1 MGKELCEDCNSARY
15 IFQGKCR
22 VCWNIFERNEKYAS
36 AVLYTAGYAG
46 VNLHDFFA
54 CVVALEAVVFDIRN
68 NPFGGKGHE
77 HWSKPNLECHLNEQ
91 YRHCQKLGNK
101 NYKGDGIEIVDFFG
115 GFQEI
120 WEEERAII
128 LLCGCKDRFRCH
140 RGYLA
145 GELEKLGFRV
155 SELSDWRKD
164 GLEAERQSDQQGLP
178 T

>member
-1 MGKELCEDCNSARY
+1 MRRERCEDCHSPGY
-15 IFQGKCR
+15 IFQGKCQ
-22 VCWNIFERNEKYAS
+22 VCWSIFERNEKHAT
-36 AVLYTAGYAG
+36 AVLYTAGYYG

-54 CVVALEAVVFDIRN
+54 GVVALEAVVFDIRF
-68 NPFGGKGHE
+68 NPFGSKGHE
-77 HWSKPNLECHLNEQ
+77 HWSKPNLERNLNGQ

-101 NYKGDGIEIVDFFG
+101 NYKGDTIEIVDFFG

-120 WEEERAII
+120 WEEERPII
-128 LLCGCKDRFRCH
+128 LLCGCKERVRCH

-155 SELSDWRKD
+155 SELSDWRKF
-164 GLEAERQSDQQGLP
+164 GLEAERQSDQQELP